1 MRPQEVSE
9 TKGKAMTNYK
19 VIYQLKNSDGTAING
34 KITRVISGSNF
45 ITNEKRAKQRVSWHV
60 RNIGLDCDII
70 SAVAVKEDAHRLS
83 PLKIVETPQQR
94 KARLSRERYNAK
106 KAQAVAA

>member
-1 MRPQEVSE
+1 
-9 TKGKAMTNYK
+9 MTNYK
-19 VIYQLKNSDGTAING
+19 VTYQLKNQDGTAING
-34 KITRVISGSNF
+34 KITRVISGSAF

-70 SAVAVKEDAHRLS
+70 SAVAVKEDADRLS

-94 KARLSRERYNAK
+94 KARKTRERYLAK
-106 KAQAVAA
+106 KQQTVVAA